1 MCQSEAVAIPPAPPL
16 RMELP
21 KNNALTKMATRM
33 AVVAVVVVGW
43 VGCVCVG
50 YILNHVQRIADQR
63 SPLIGDRW
71 SVAINCAVNW
81 RPLVSWSPLIGA
93 LSHQPSVLSHNRK
106 PTSSK
111 RQARDG
117 PAECAKRL
125 NKIIKKANMQS
136 VSADPLSGRACGNTP
151 RFLFRNSNLKIQTD
165 SQTDRQTDRQ
175 TTSQTDI
182 QTDWRIFCL

>member
-1 MCQSEAVAIPPAPPL
+1 
-16 RMELP
+16 MELP

-175 TTSQTDI
+175 PARQTYRQI
-182 QTDWRIFCL
+182 GEYSVYNLFRRGVRGEGTRILP